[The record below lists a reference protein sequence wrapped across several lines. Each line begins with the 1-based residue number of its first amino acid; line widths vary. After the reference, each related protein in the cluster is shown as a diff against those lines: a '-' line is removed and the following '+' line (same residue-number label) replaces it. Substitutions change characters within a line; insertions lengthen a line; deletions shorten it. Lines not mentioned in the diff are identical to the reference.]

1 DTAEQNSLQPLFA
14 QVFLGT
20 SLAASCMQ
28 AAAGWVLGILAS
40 RWSAPAPPADPSCTC
55 IFSGHEPSSGVLD
68 ILREQLSRCGPEH
81 LGAAC
86 PACPAC
92 VCPQCPAP
100 AAPSGAWVLVVLVG
114 LASFAAGVAAAA
126 AWLLRAGPPRAVL
139 PPLAL
144 AEGPAGELVGAATPC
159 LVRYDDD
166 ENFQWHHRV
175 LLVKGPDQWWVWVTP
190 DGEIAAANLGGFR
203 VVALQRGGA
212 FPDRYRGNIYVFDD
226 ADVDA
231 EEMHQYYREAR
242 ALGDILGYPASAAP
256 LARDERW
263 FVSDPTSPQYGEEVP
278 AASVGNDE
286 VLIRRG
292 EVGLVL
298 IDDVWQTAVRVEA
311 GGSFEEWQARARGGP
326 GRDPRIAGDERD
338 EEKDRFMSFRAS
350 VSKMREQAI
359 PGWPLKG
366 KRATREACLALRD
379 AGQEGWDEHHTTWVR
394 RSGIPEKSNTAREHR
409 MLCSVLRIMQQFD
422 QLDLYNVA
430 GVEYMVRRLKQ
441 LEAATRRNPRQPD
454 FDGLDVV
461 LDAAIDESGGFVL
474 PAFDAWVGE
483 QQRSEAAIMKA
494 GRQWREETSASGSK
508 DKPPKHPKKAVRSIN
523 DLSRASV
530 HGFGSVPARGST
542 TPGAPS
548 ATQASCLAHLRRNI
562 GRHGPRPP
570 GLTPRGALQELLKS
584 DSLYAGAP
592 SKVAPYSEDKLKFWK
607 SKIVPKRVE
616 DICPDFVV
624 RAFADP
630 DRYVRKPD
638 RVFLADAE
646 GLDPIVPY
654 WDPHLA
660 GSPDARVR
668 FVRRLAERGLVG
680 YRRRIRARVGCFFV
694 EKKGGFIRL
703 VVDAR
708 ETNRT
713 HWSPPHAALGTPA
726 ALAEQDWSDAA
737 LGASDATSAPAIY
750 GASLDLAD
758 SFYQFC
764 SDALAEDFGMDYP
777 EPASVY
783 GATHVWE
790 DGRLIPVGADDVV
803 FPAFRGVAMGWSWA
817 LWVVHSSVTSWVGHA
832 LTGGPASLV
841 LDRQPPRPAAPGRP
855 AGSVYVD
862 NVGILGL
869 SAADAAAGLAS
880 VMEELDRRG
889 IVYHEVCEPSLEFGM
904 VGVVYDGVRRTLRHS
919 DERAWRLHFACLE
932 LERPGVPRAAWQ
944 VRVVLGHFIQ
954 HCLLLRPAMS
964 IFRHLYR
971 YVDECRLGPPS
982 PLPSPARQ
990 EVSVFRGLIFQ
1001 AVVDLAAPVSDIVLC
1016 SDSSEAG
1023 YALHR
1028 RRCDPEAVRRLARLR
1043 ERWRFTPDEKRPE
1056 ALEDDT
1062 YTPGWLPGAGG
1073 VLGEGDPSCGIATWA
1088 PPPRRADERPHGTV
1102 RARVAQAPRRATF
1115 EDIPDELVA
1124 PEAWSLVVEG
1134 AWRTRAP
1141 IHILEARIALAGL
1154 RHASRSLECH
1164 GRRVL
1169 SLGDNMAEVLS
1180 TEKGRAVDVG
1190 LGSVCRRSA
1199 AIQVATGI
1207 RWRRRYLDTGRNV
1220 SDGGSRK
1227 ALQGLYRPGQRRVG
1241 PGAGT
1246 PGACRPPRVTCS
1258 FGEVFSGCGR
1268 WTGALA
1274 QAGLVVAAPMDIK
1287 HGPWCDLLNPKVES
1301 QVRSWITSRAVW
1313 FVHFGT
1319 PCTPWS
1325 ISRRGAREVSAIR
1338 AARRCAHVT
1347 VRLLE
1352 VCSRYG
1358 IHWSLENP
1366 QSSGL
1371 FRWAPLR
1378 KFLDQ
1383 HSRSWATY
1391 HCCRFGAPYKKPT
1404 TIVSSLGAL
1413 HDIGL
1418 LCEGGRRH
1426 EHLSGKVRVRAPTGG
1441 LKLQWKTTLAG
1452 AYPPGACHL
1461 AASILAAAAPR
1472 GARSDA
1478 EQWGG
1483 VWGPPRVTATTAE
1496 RYHASLHEFAAQM
1509 GLDPARWTAR
1519 DLPAV
1524 DAALD
1529 RFLEELFVAERSRGD
1544 ARYVLAAVAD
1554 HFNVSLRQPGVL
1566 PLARA
1571 AMAGWGKLEP
1581 DSTSDP
1587 LPWSA
1592 AVLMAYHLSRTG
1604 VESDLEAAR
1613 GLVVQFDTYL
1623 RPSELVLMPL
1633 VACFTP
1639 GMHAGVHYNK
1649 YGMVVAPSSQV
1660 AGQLIGIR
1668 TSKTGVQD
1676 DTVLLDEASR
1686 PGVVGAFAALIRQ
1699 ARRARSQTLLP
1710 SHTYVSYN
1718 KVLQRAARAVGIPFK
1733 VTPHLARHGGP
1744 SEDFLRRARTLPE
1757 IQARGRW
1764 ASFRSVQRYEKA
1776 GRLLAAIRK
1785 LPPAVRSAAC
1795 QAE

>member
-1 DTAEQNSLQPLFA
+1 
-14 QVFLGT
+14 
-20 SLAASCMQ
+20 M
-28 AAAGWVLGILAS
+28 
-40 RWSAPAPPADPSCTC
+40 
-55 IFSGHEPSSGVLD
+55 
-68 ILREQLSRCGPEH
+68 
-81 LGAAC
+81 
-86 PACPAC
+86 
-92 VCPQCPAP
+92 
-100 AAPSGAWVLVVLVG
+100 PSGFVD
-114 LASFAAGVAAAA
+114 LADA
-126 AWLLRAGPPRAVL
+126 PR
-139 PPLAL
+139 
-144 AEGPAGELVGAATPC
+144 
-159 LVRYDDD
+159 Y
-166 ENFQWHHRV
+166 
-175 LLVKGPDQWWVWVTP
+175 
-190 DGEIAAANLGGFR
+190 
-203 VVALQRGGA
+203 
-212 FPDRYRGNIYVFDD
+212 
-226 ADVDA
+226 
-231 EEMHQYYREAR
+231 
-242 ALGDILGYPASAAP
+242 
-256 LARDERW
+256 
-263 FVSDPTSPQYGEEVP
+263 
-278 AASVGNDE
+278 
-286 VLIRRG
+286 
-292 EVGLVL
+292 
-298 IDDVWQTAVRVEA
+298 
-311 GGSFEEWQARARGGP
+311 
-326 GRDPRIAGDERD
+326 
-338 EEKDRFMSFRAS
+338 
-350 VSKMREQAI
+350 
-359 PGWPLKG
+359 
-366 KRATREACLALRD
+366 LALR
-379 AGQEGWDEHHTTWVR
+379 AVR
-394 RSGIPEKSNTAREHR
+394 RRCREHR
-409 MLCSVLRIMQQFD
+409 LR
-422 QLDLYNVA
+422 
-430 GVEYMVRRLKQ
+430 E
-441 LEAATRRNPRQPD
+441 
-454 FDGLDVV
+454 
-461 LDAAIDESGGFVL
+461 
-474 PAFDAWVGE
+474 
-483 QQRSEAAIMKA
+483 
-494 GRQWREETSASGSK
+494 
-508 DKPPKHPKKAVRSIN
+508 AVRSIN

-542 TPGAPS
+542 KPGEPS

-646 GLDPIVPY
+646 VLDPIVPY

-790 DGRLIPVGADDVV
+790 GGRFIPVGADEVV

-832 LTGGPASLV
+832 LSGGPASLV

-904 VGVVYDGVRRTLRHS
+904 VGVVYDGLRRTLRHS
-919 DERAWRLHFACLE
+919 DERAWRLYLACLE

-982 PLPSPARQ
+982 PLPGPARQ
-990 EVSVFRGLIFQ
+990 EVRVFRGLIFQ

-1124 PEAWSLVVEG
+1124 PDAWSLVVEG

-1207 RWRRRYLDTGRNV
+1207 RWRRRYLDTERNI

-1241 PGAGT
+1241 PGAGAAGAVGR
-1246 PGACRPPRVTCS
+1246 PGAAPPPPPPLGQDAGAAGPARAAAALAAPAVAGAAAWRPRCRRHGLHPPPAAALSRLGRPLGPVWAQ
-1258 FGEVFSGCGR
+1258 VFSGCGR

-1418 LCEGGRRH
+1418 LCEGGHRH

-1441 LKLQWKTTLAG
+1441 LKHQWKTTLAG
-1452 AYPPGACHL
+1452 AYPPGACRL

-1472 GARSDA
+1472 GAKRPD
-1478 EQWGG
+1478 
-1483 VWGPPRVTATTAE
+1483 GPPLEEAPAEGRGPVRRRPAAAGAARRPRARREPADYNPGFLRRSRVTATTAE

-1544 ARYVLAAVAD
+1544 ARYALAAVAD

-1660 AGQLIGIR
+1660 AGHLIGIR

-1686 PGVVGAFAALIRQ
+1686 PGVIGAFAALIRQ
-1699 ARRARSQTLLP
+1699 ARRSRSQTLLP
-1710 SHTYVSYN
+1710 SHTYASYN
-1718 KVLQRAARAVGIPFK
+1718 KVLQRAAQAVGIPFK

-1785 LPPAVRSAAC
+1785 LPPAVRAAAC
-1795 QAE
+1795 KAEARGLSFLA